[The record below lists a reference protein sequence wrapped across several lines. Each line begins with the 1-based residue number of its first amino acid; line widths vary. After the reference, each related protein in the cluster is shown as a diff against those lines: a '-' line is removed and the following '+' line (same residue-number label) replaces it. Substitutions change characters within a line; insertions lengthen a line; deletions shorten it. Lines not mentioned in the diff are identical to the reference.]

1 MARREKRPSGKGR
14 TDRDRREPAFAGAVT
29 GRMRAPAVL
38 PARALRRCHHRLVIH
53 PDPANPGPTRS
64 QRRLSM
70 ALADPTRR
78 QSPLSRMSLWE
89 CSHYSPERRMANG
102 DRSTLSNVSDARPD
116 APETVAAKEPLQQKM
131 PSEGPKGVVE
141 A

>member
-1 MARREKRPSGKGR
+1 MARREKRSSGKGR

-38 PARALRRCHHRLVIH
+38 PTRALRRCHHRLVIH
-53 PDPANPGPTRS
+53 PDTANPGPTRS

-70 ALADPTRR
+70 TLAGPTRR
-78 QSPLSRMSLWE
+78 QSPFPRMSLWE
-89 CSHYSPERRMANG
+89 CSHYSPGRRVGNG
-102 DRSTLSNVSDARPD
+102 DRSSFIGASDARPD
-116 APETVAAKEPLQQKM
+116 APETVAAKEPLQQQM